1 MEILWKQYYFPLLFV
16 IKLTPKKKTFF
27 LQLIDRSSKR
37 YKIISLSN
45 NNTYFGCKTLS
56 LISLVVWLAKL
67 IYFMIDQTPVKNGL
81 AERLES
87 KFDRHI

>member
-1 MEILWKQYYFPLLFV
+1 MKTILFFPAICNKTDTEKKNALFL
-16 IKLTPKKKTFF
+16 KL
-27 LQLIDRSSKR
+27 INRSSKR

-67 IYFMIDQTPVKNGL
+67 NYFIINQTPVKNGL
-81 AERLES
+81 AEKLES